1 MLTKQER
8 EEIAERF
15 RNYDKAEYVTL
26 YSGMYDGLL
35 GEHVPK
41 ETTVKKDRMELA
53 SRILK
58 LCDTSNMLE
67 LPVDKDGEVIR
78 IGDTVYN
85 EAGDRLKVLGIEYSY
100 CDRVYV
106 NAYYVGRQDKDVFF
120 PNELTHKVTTTI
132 TENIEAFNEAVKVTA
147 QYVEASMNECV
158 EAMKK
163 LAEVFNRVVDSD
175 D

>member
-1 MLTKQER
+1 MLTK
-8 EEIAERF
+8 EECAAIAERAKECIEVDGSLYEVLF
-15 RNYDKAEYVTL
+15 GYPSYRNRPYEE
-26 YSGMYDGLL
+26 GF
-35 GEHVPK
+35 K
-41 ETTVKKDRMELA
+41 EILT
-53 SRILK
+53 RIID
-58 LCDTSNMLE
+58 LCDTSNMVE
-67 LPVDKDGEVIR
+67 LPLDKDGEVIKV
-78 IGDTVYN
+78 GDTLYN

-106 NAYYVGRQDKDVFF
+106 NACYVGRQDKDVFF
-120 PNELTHKVTTTI
+120 PNELTHKATTTI

-163 LAEVFNRVVDSD
+163 LAEVFNRVGDSD

>member
-8 EEIAERF
+8 AEIAERF

-53 SRILK
+53 SRIVD
-58 LCDTSNMLE
+58 LCDTSNMIE
-67 LPVDKDGEVIR
+67 LPLDKDGEVIH
-78 IGDTVYN
+78 IHDVVYDN
-85 EAGDRLKVLGIEYSY
+85 TGMEWEVREFRLPFNGSCIYAHTDDDY
-100 CDRVYV
+100 ATFRPD
-106 NAYYVGRQDKDVFF
+106 
-120 PNELTHKVTTTI
+120 ELTHKATTTI
-132 TENIEAFNEAVKVTA
+132 TENIEAFNKAVKVTA
-147 QYVEASMNECV
+147 QFVEASMNECV

-163 LAEVFNRVVDSD
+163 LAEVFNRVGGSD

>member
-15 RNYDKAEYVTL
+15 RNFDKAEYVTL

-53 SRILK
+53 SRILE
-58 LCDTSNMLE
+58 LCDTSNMIE
-67 LPVDKDGEVIR
+67 LPRDKDGVPFKK
-78 IGDTVYN
+78 GDTVYESDGTEHTVDGYAFAFDDAKILSITN
-85 EAGDRLKVLGIEYSY
+85 STNKS
-100 CDRVYV
+100 
-106 NAYYVGRQDKDVFF
+106 YVGIKTDD
-120 PNELTHKVTTTI
+120 LTHKKPVTIASLIKELTDIVAADYGTP
-132 TENIEAFNEAVKVTA
+132 TVVKR
-147 QYVEASMNECV
+147 
-158 EAMKK
+158 K
-163 LAEVFNRVVDSD
+163 LEKIADQLEELRDSD

>member
-1 MLTKQER
+1 MLNKEER
-8 EEIAERF
+8 EAIAERLKSTEYITNSTLF
-15 RNYDKAEYVTL
+15 KALTGEEKLSETSHVKSL
-26 YSGMYDGLL
+26 CIICSVIL
-35 GEHVPK
+35 G
-41 ETTVKKDRMELA
+41 
-53 SRILK
+53 

-67 LPVDKDGEVIR
+67 LPLDKDGEVIHV
-78 IGDTVYN
+78 GDTVYN

-106 NAYYVGRQDKDVFF
+106 NAYYVGGQDKDVFF

-175 D
+175 E

>member
-1 MLTKQER
+1 MLTKEER
-8 EEIAERF
+8 AAIAERLKSTEYITSSTLF
-15 RNYDKAEYVTL
+15 KALTGEEKLSETSHVKSL
-26 YSGMYDGLL
+26 CIICSVIL
-35 GEHVPK
+35 G
-41 ETTVKKDRMELA
+41 
-53 SRILK
+53 
-58 LCDTSNMLE
+58 LCDTSNMIE
-67 LPVDKDGEVIR
+67 LPIDKDGEVIKV
-78 IGDTVYN
+78 GDTVYN

-106 NAYYVGRQDKDVFF
+106 NACYVGRQDKDVFF

-175 D
+175 E

>member
-53 SRILK
+53 SRILE
-58 LCDTSNMLE
+58 LCDTSNMIE
-67 LPVDKDGEVIR
+67 LPLDKDGEAICP
-78 IGDTVYN
+78 GDTVYVDDDVKYEVVGYMMRGN
-85 EAGDRLKVLGIEYSY
+85 STEIILAAGAEP
-100 CDRVYV
+100 VYTKEPANNITHKKPV
-106 NAYYVGRQDKDVFF
+106 TIASLVK
-120 PNELTHKVTTTI
+120 ELTDIVAADYGTPMV
-132 TENIEAFNEAVKVTA
+132 VKR
-147 QYVEASMNECV
+147 
-158 EAMKK
+158 K
-163 LAEVFNRVVDSD
+163 LSDIADQLEKLGGSD

>member
-1 MLTKQER
+1 MLTKEER
-8 EEIAERF
+8 AAIAERAKKF
-15 RNYDKAEYVTL
+15 DFSDQDVVYEVLVGNEIPDDTTFSTDIKAV
-26 YSGMYDGLL
+26 
-35 GEHVPK
+35 
-41 ETTVKKDRMELA
+41 RA
-53 SRILK
+53 RIID
-58 LCDTSNMLE
+58 LCDMSNMLE
-67 LPVDKDGEVIR
+67 LPLDKDGEVIHV
-78 IGDTVYN
+78 GDTMYN
-85 EAGDRLKVLGIEYSY
+85 EAGDRLEVLGIEYSY

-106 NAYYVGRQDKDVFF
+106 NACYVGRQDKDVFF

-175 D
+175 E

>member
-41 ETTVKKDRMELA
+41 ETTAKKDRMELA
-53 SRILK
+53 SRILE

-67 LPVDKDGEVIR
+67 LPVDKDGEVIH
-78 IGDTVYN
+78 IGDTVYDDDN
-85 EAGDRLKVLGIEYSY
+85 LKYEVVGYMSTDQNIILKVDGKTANIL
-100 CDRVYV
+100 
-106 NAYYVGRQDKDVFF
+106 AYA
-120 PNELTHKVTTTI
+120 ETLTHKQP
-132 TENIEAFNEAVKVTA
+132 VTA
-147 QYVEASMNECV
+147 KSLAQRIRDVLRNDHSEMSPYTSRELVHIANDLERLGDNNE
-158 EAMKK
+158 
-163 LAEVFNRVVDSD
+163 
-175 D
+175 